1 MSNPEDTI
9 DRLQKAFKIF
19 IRSHQFRDRNEMI
32 PFGVTVSQCYAI
44 DALGDYGSL
53 TMSELAENMYLTTA
67 TMTGIVDELIK
78 KELAERKFDE
88 NDRRVIRVELTLK
101 GKEVYSRIREKVIER
116 YRGIL
121 EKLKLSDKEVERII
135 SVIEELTA
143 IHGEGSSA
151 FSQR

>member
-1 MSNPEDTI
+1 
-9 DRLQKAFKIF
+9 
-19 IRSHQFRDRNEMI
+19 
-32 PFGVTVSQCYAI
+32 
-44 DALGDYGSL
+44 
-53 TMSELAENMYLTTA
+53 
-67 TMTGIVDELIK
+67 LIK

>member
-1 MSNPEDTI
+1 MIRPEDTA

-44 DALGDYGSL
+44 DALGDYGIL
-53 TMSELAENMYLTTA
+53 TMTELAEKMYLTTA
-67 TMTGIVDELIK
+67 TMTGIVNELIK

-88 NDRRVIRVELTLK
+88 NDRRVIRVDLTLN
-101 GKEVYSRIREKVIER
+101 GKEVYGRIREKVLHR
-116 YRGIL
+116 YRDMV

-143 IHGEGSSA
+143 VHGEGRNA
-151 FSQR
+151 CR

>member
-1 MSNPEDTI
+1 MNRPEDTA

-44 DALGDYGSL
+44 DALGDCGSL
-53 TMSELAENMYLTTA
+53 TMTELAEKMYLTTA

-101 GKEVYSRIREKVIER
+101 GKEVYRRIREKVLKR
-116 YRGIL
+116 YSGIV
-121 EKLKLSDKEVERII
+121 EKLKISDKEVERII

-143 IHGEGSSA
+143 VHGESSNA
-151 FSQR
+151 CSWR